1 MSIFQ
6 IIDAFAFYGLDVAL
20 LSALT
25 SLTVQLLK
33 KTLLKRC
40 NKKVCTFLPFTFGLI
55 YYAAY
60 AALRQ
65 MSLAYLIENY
75 VSVLEHGFSVG
86 TLATLIYVCYEQFLQ
101 DKKTVGATE
110 SVISTLI
117 AGYVPDEGAEEIA
130 REIAE
135 AIEKD
140 VAGDGAKKTAEI
152 LAANRNGEVTENDVK
167 LLAKLIIE
175 TLAHINVR

>member
-6 IIDAFAFYGLDVAL
+6 IIDAFAFYGLDVIL

-33 KTLLKRC
+33 KTVFKRC
-40 NKKVCTFLPFTFGLI
+40 NKKIFTFLPFTFGVI

-65 MSLAYLIENY
+65 MSLVYLIHNY
-75 VSVLEHGFSVG
+75 ISVLEHGFSVG
-86 TLATLIYVCYEQFLQ
+86 TLSTLLYVCYEQFLQ
-101 DKKTVGATE
+101 TKKTTSATE
-110 SVISTLI
+110 GVIATLI
-117 AGYVPDEGAEEIA
+117 AGYVPSDGTEQVAKL
-130 REIAE
+130 IAE
-135 AIEKD
+135 AVEKD
-140 VAGDGAKKTAEI
+140 VTGNGVKKTAEI
-152 LAANRNGEVTENDVK
+152 LAANQAEGVTENDVK

-175 TLAHINVR
+175 TLAHLSV